1 MHKCVYWT
9 AFNRMI
15 LDGTLINLTAK
26 EPLLQISSGVEGQ
39 KVLSFMWKDDS
50 HKAFIF
56 KQWIK
61 TLSWLSVFLFCYRKK
76 NSFWH
81 SHATRLY
88 SVVQVQDMHFLRFP
102 PHKRAHRENSYSPPV
117 HRLENT
123 LWIISHNLKSHRL
136 NRNLGMALILTVNS
150 NHPPLQGLIAD
161 SLHLS
166 LWMLFSIHGIAPMA
180 GCLQF
185 AIWLCVFI

>member
-1 MHKCVYWT
+1 
-9 AFNRMI
+9 MI

-26 EPLLQISSGVEGQ
+26 EPLLQISSSVEGNEWKLWADFQ
-39 KVLSFMWKDDS
+39 CFSFVI
-50 HKAFIF
+50 A
-56 KQWIK
+56 
-61 TLSWLSVFLFCYRKK
+61 KK
-76 NSFWH
+76 KSFWH
-81 SHATRLY
+81 SHVTRLY
-88 SVVQVQDMHFLRFP
+88 SLVQVQDMHFLRFP
-102 PHKRAHRENSYSPPV
+102 PHKRTHRENSYSPLV

-136 NRNLGMALILTVNS
+136 NRNLGMALIPTVNS

-166 LWMLFSIHGIAPMA
+166 LWMLFFIHGIAPMA